1 MYKSVMLALVE
12 LGYTLCDTLENGDLF
27 GHLQAWWEVAT
38 GEVAPDTRPSIQ
50 IRWSDEGDK
59 NELD

>member
-12 LGYTLCDTLENGDLF
+12 LAHTLRDTLENGDLF

-38 GEVAPDTRPSIQ
+38 GKITPETRLSIR
-50 IRWSDEGDK
+50 IGGGR
-59 NELD
+59 